1 MVIPRGSIPLRAII
15 ATAAP
20 PHKLSQV
27 MPIRAALFDF
37 DGTLADSYRAIT
49 ASVNHV
55 RAHYNLGP
63 LTPDEVRPHVGRGLP
78 HLLKHCMPGADPE
91 LAQRLY
97 REHHPS
103 VLESGTALL
112 PGVLDSLRELHERG
126 LKVAICSNKPAP
138 FTRILVGVLGLSE
151 IVDEIIGPE
160 DVARPKPAPDMLLEA
175 LKRLGVNANEATYIG
190 DMTVDIQT
198 ARAAGVR
205 VWAVPTGSDTR
216 EALEAANPDRLLHR
230 FADATRLAA
239 SEPPA

>member
-1 MVIPRGSIPLRAII
+1 MLTEA
-15 ATAAP
+15 
-20 PHKLSQV
+20 

-55 RAHYNLGP
+55 RAHYKLAP
-63 LTPDEVRPHVGRGLP
+63 LTPDQVRPHVGRGLP

-103 VLESGTALL
+103 VLESGTVLL
-112 PGVLDSLRELHERG
+112 PGALNTLRALHERG

-138 FTRILVGVLGLSE
+138 FTRTLVRTTGLSQF
-151 IVDEIIGPE
+151 VDEVIGPE
-160 DVARPKPAPDMLLEA
+160 DVARPKPAPDMILEA
-175 LKRLGVNANEATYIG
+175 LKRLRLSTDEAVYVG

-198 ARAAGVR
+198 ARAAEVH
-205 VWAVPTGSDTR
+205 VWIVATGSDTR
-216 EALEAANPDRLLHR
+216 EALEAAKPDRLL
-230 FADATRLAA
+230 DNLTQVPRLAA
-239 SEPPA
+239 GEPAA